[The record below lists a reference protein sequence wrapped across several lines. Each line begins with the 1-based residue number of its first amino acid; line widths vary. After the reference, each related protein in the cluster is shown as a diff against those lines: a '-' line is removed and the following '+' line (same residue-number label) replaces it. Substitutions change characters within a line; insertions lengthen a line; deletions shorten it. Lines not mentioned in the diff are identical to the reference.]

1 MFVFFH
7 SLIYPKSFRDTKVAL
22 MLTFD
27 WRNLTKIKS
36 EISNRDMSERPEM
49 GKINVQ
55 EYRRGSKKRPIQR
68 NWQHRVHKTKKKQIK
83 DTTHYVVGHH
93 NTQTNPNNV
102 HKNKGILQQ
111 VST

>member
-7 SLIYPKSFRDTKVAL
+7 SLIYRKSFRDTKVAL
-22 MLTFD
+22 ML
-27 WRNLTKIKS
+27 NLIKIKS

-68 NWQHRVHKTKKKQIK
+68 NWQQEDEENTTKTQH
-83 DTTHYVVGHH
+83 TMCWTPQYS
-93 NTQTNPNNV
+93 
-102 HKNKGILQQ
+102 NKPK
-111 VST
+111 

>member
-1 MFVFFH
+1 
-7 SLIYPKSFRDTKVAL
+7 

-55 EYRRGSKKRPIQR
+55 EYRKGSKKRPIQR
-68 NWQHRVHKTKKKQIK
+68 NWQQEDEENTTKTQLCA
-83 DTTHYVVGHH
+83 
-93 NTQTNPNNV
+93 
-102 HKNKGILQQ
+102 NKH
-111 VST
+111 VK